1 MWIMVA
7 GPYTSGGAGPALR
20 AANLDAMNRAA
31 LALFDRG
38 HVPII
43 GVNMALPVIAV
54 AGSDQFDRLMMPISL
69 ALAERCDACLRIG
82 GASRGADDEVS
93 RFHAAGKPVYFRLE
107 DVPADGSTASPTT
120 AANAASTTFSP
131 IPQRNASS

>member
-1 MWIMVA
+1 MLIMDA
-7 GPYTSGGAGPALR
+7 GPYTSGGAGPAIR
-20 AANLDAMNRAA
+20 TANLDATNRAA

-54 AGSDQFDRLMMPISL
+54 AGQDQFYRLMMPISL

-82 GASRGADDEVS
+82 G
-93 RFHAAGKPVYFRLE
+93 
-107 DVPADGSTASPTT
+107 
-120 AANAASTTFSP
+120 
-131 IPQRNASS
+131 